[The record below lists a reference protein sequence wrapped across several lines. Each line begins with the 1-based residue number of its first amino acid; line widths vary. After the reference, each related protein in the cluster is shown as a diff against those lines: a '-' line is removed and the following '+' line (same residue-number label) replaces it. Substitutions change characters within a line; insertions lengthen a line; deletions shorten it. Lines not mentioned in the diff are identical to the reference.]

1 MAICPQCRRRYS
13 DADEY
18 CEADGST
25 LVPDATFLSVDR
37 DLLPGEIVGE
47 YRVERLIGKGSF
59 GVVYRAVHPVIGKAA
74 AVKILK
80 REFSADPD
88 MVSRFISEARAVNQI
103 RHRNIVDIFSF
114 GAFRDGR
121 QYYVMELLEGQ
132 PLDQYLAANAPLS
145 PADAL
150 PILDRISRALDAAH
164 GAGIVHRDLKPANV
178 FLATDD
184 GVRFPKL
191 LDFGVAKLTRE
202 DERYAG
208 YRTHTG
214 AMLGTPHYMSPEQC
228 RGEAVDC
235 RTDIYAFG
243 VMVQEMLTG
252 HLPFEGD
259 SLLKIMTMHTSTPPP
274 KMSEKNPVL
283 PFELDA
289 PVLRMLEK
297 EPARRPLSVGQAYR
311 ELSDAARVAGHAVP
325 STPSP
330 SIRGTPAPDP
340 SRRAFDSSRARS
352 ARAAGTLGPQTVSE
366 RPQRRLVAYTTLVTT
381 GVVAVL
387 AIAFVLS
394 RYRTGP
400 APTPAPT
407 IAGPPGQASESGERG
422 ARTAPSVAPP
432 AGADSVRFS
441 VQSVPPTA
449 EAFID
454 GRSLGTAPGPLVV
467 PRGDKP
473 VTLQFKASGYHS
485 KNVEVTPSGDGVVSV
500 TLSPASGPS
509 KLTPRPK
516 RPVDDLEF

>member
-74 AVKILK
+74 AIKILK

-132 PLDQYLAANAPLS
+132 PLDQYLVAHAPLS
-145 PADAL
+145 PSDAL
-150 PILDRISRALDAAH
+150 PILDRIARALDAAH

-208 YRTHTG
+208 FRTHTG

-228 RGEAVDC
+228 RGEAVDY
-235 RTDIYAFG
+235 RTDIYSFG

-259 SLLKIMTMHTSTPPP
+259 SLLKIMNMHASEAPP
-274 KMSEKNPVL
+274 KLSEKNPEL
-283 PFELDA
+283 PRELDA

-297 EPARRPLSVGQAYR
+297 NPMRRPLSVGQAYR
-311 ELSDAARVAGHAVP
+311 ELSDAARVAGEVVP
-325 STPSP
+325 SSPPP
-330 SIRGTPAPDP
+330 SIDGRAGPEP

-352 ARAAGTLGPQTVSE
+352 AKAAGTLGPQTFSE
-366 RPQRRLVAYTTLVTT
+366 PPQRRLVAYTTLLTT
-381 GVVAVL
+381 GAVAV
-387 AIAFVLS
+387 IAMAFMVS
-394 RYRTGP
+394 HYRTGP
-400 APTPAPT
+400 APAPT
-407 IAGPPGQASESGERG
+407 IGPSAQPSQSGQSEER
-422 ARTAPSVAPP
+422 AVPSSTIAAPP
-432 AGADSVRFS
+432 AEASVRLS
-441 VQSVPPTA
+441 VQSVPRTA
-449 EAFID
+449 EAFI
-454 GRSLGTAPGPLVV
+454 GGKSVGTAPGPLVV

-473 VTLQFKASGYHS
+473 ITLQFKALGYHS
-485 KNVEVTPSGDGVVSV
+485 KNVEVTPTGDGVVSV
-500 TLSPASGPS
+500 TLSPVPTS
-509 KLTPRPK
+509 KLPPHPK